1 MVKVGITG
9 GIGSGKSYI
18 CHLIK
23 AIGFPIYECDSEAKR
38 LMVENQHIIR
48 SLTELID
55 TTAYDAAGILNKSA
69 VAQFLFQSPDNAKK
83 VNDIV
88 HPVVKEDFQKW
99 AETQNSHIVFM
110 ESAILFESGFN
121 SIVDYSIAVCAP
133 TEVRLQRAMQRDSAS
148 REQIEARMRHQMSDE
163 ECRTLADFHIDND
176 GTANVEEQI
185 AALIKRIS

>member
-9 GIGSGKSYI
+9 GIGSGKSYV
-18 CHLIK
+18 CQTIK
-23 AIGFPIYECDSEAKR
+23 AMKFPVYDCDSEAKR
-38 LMVENQHIIR
+38 LMVESLHIIR
-48 SLTELID
+48 SLTELIGTTVYD
-55 TTAYDAAGILNKSA
+55 TSGNLNKSA

-88 HPVVKEDFQKW
+88 HPVVKEDFLQWSEK
-99 AETQNSHIVFM
+99 QNSHIVFM
-110 ESAILFESGFN
+110 ESAILFESGFS

-163 ECRTLADFHIDND
+163 ECRTLADFHINND

-185 AALIKRIS
+185 TALIKRIS